1 MKILAIDT
9 SSSVCSVA
17 ILEDNKLIK
26 ELHNYSEKEHSET
39 LMPMIDEMFKATKLS
54 LDDIGLIACSVGPGS
69 FTGIRI
75 GIATV
80 KAFADAK
87 SIPVVGVNS
96 LEALAFC
103 GILEKSTKQV
113 EKLTSQKQKEDG
125 EYVSLIDARNDNVYF
140 AIYKMKKGLFSIYKN
155 PEVMQLSDV
164 ITHIDNLKMP
174 IYFCGDIAKNQNNI
188 ENDVEKN
195 NSILNKKIDIER
207 IEQLYLSRVSI
218 EKANSEDVDKHEY
231 LTKLPVLAV
240 GVALA
245 GLNRYK
251 NGIYGDSSSLTP
263 MYLRKP
269 QAQRQKEGKSDDIAI
284 LEMSY
289 TDLENIKLNY
299 SKFPNIW
306 EYDVLQDDYN
316 DSKYIV
322 IKQNEEIYGFAGFRT
337 IFEEMEVINIVTRE
351 DKRNQGFASNMLSY
365 IIRYAHTNEMEK
377 INLEVNENNLTAIK
391 LYKTYGFQTVGK
403 RNGYYKDGGNAILM
417 TYYI

>member
-1 MKILAIDT
+1 MKILSIDT
-9 SSSVCSVA
+9 SSSICSVA
-17 ILEDNKLIK
+17 ILEDSKIIK
-26 ELHNYSEKEHSET
+26 EMHNYSEREHSET
-39 LMPMIDEMFKATKLS
+39 LMPMIDELFKSTNLS

-87 SIPVVGVNS
+87 NIPVVGVNS

-103 GILEKSTKQV
+103 GVLENSTN
-113 EKLTSQKQKEDG
+113 QKGDG

-155 PEVMQLSDV
+155 PEVMQISEA
-164 ITHIDNLKMP
+164 ITYVDNLKLP
-174 IYFCGDIAKNQNNI
+174 VYFLGDIK
-188 ENDVEKN
+188 NDVSEGQG
-195 NSILNKKIDIER
+195 IEMAR
-207 IEQLYLSRVSI
+207 LEQLYLARTSI
-218 EKANSEDVDKHEY
+218 EKANSSDIYEHEY
-231 LTKLPVLAV
+231 LFNISTLAV

-245 GLNRYK
+245 GLNRYR
-251 NGIYGDSSSLTP
+251 NGIYGASNSLTP

-269 QAQRQKEGKSDDIAI
+269 QAQRQKEGKSDDISI

-306 EYDVLQDDYN
+306 EFDVLQDDYN

-337 IFEEMEVINIVTRE
+337 IFEEMEIMNIVTKL

-365 IIRYAHTNEMEK
+365 ILRYAHEHEIEK
-377 INLEVNENNLTAIK
+377 INLEVNENNLPAIK

-403 RNGYYKDGGNAILM
+403 RNKYYKDGGNAILM
-417 TYYI
+417 TYFV

>member
-1 MKILAIDT
+1 MKILSIDT
-9 SSSVCSVA
+9 SSSICSVA
-17 ILEDNKLIK
+17 ILEDNKIIK
-26 ELHNYSEKEHSET
+26 EMHNFSEKEHSET
-39 LMPMIDEMFKATKLS
+39 LMPMIDELFKTTKLS
-54 LDDIGLIACSVGPGS
+54 LDNIGLIACSVGPGS

-87 SIPVVGVNS
+87 NIPVVGVNS
-96 LEALAFC
+96 LEAMAYLGVA
-103 GILEKSTKQV
+103 
-113 EKLTSQKQKEDG
+113 QKGDG
-125 EYVSLIDARNDNVYF
+125 EYVSILDARNDNVYF
-140 AIYKMKKGLFSIYKN
+140 AIYKMKKGQFSIYKN
-155 PEVMQLSDV
+155 PEAMQISEA
-164 ITHIDNLKMP
+164 ITYIDNLKLP
-174 IYFCGDIAKNQNNI
+174 IYFLGDIVNA
-188 ENDVEKN
+188 D
-195 NSILNKKIDIER
+195 LAR

-218 EKANSEDVDKHEY
+218 EKANSEDVNKHEY
-231 LTKLPVLAV
+231 LTNVGPLAI

-251 NGIYGDSSSLTP
+251 NGIYGNSNSLTP

-269 QAQRQKEGKSDDIAI
+269 QAQRQKEGKSDDISI

-299 SKFPNIW
+299 SMFPNIW

-337 IFEEMEVINIVTRE
+337 IFEEMEIMNIVTKA

-365 IIRYAHTNEMEK
+365 ILRYAHNHEMEK
-377 INLEVNENNLTAIK
+377 INLEVNENNLPAIK
-391 LYKTYGFQTVGK
+391 LYKTYGFQVVGK
-403 RNGYYKDGGNAILM
+403 RNAYYKDGGNAILM
-417 TYYI
+417 TYFV

>member
-1 MKILAIDT
+1 MKILSIDT
-9 SSSVCSVA
+9 SSSICSVA
-17 ILEDNKLIK
+17 ILEDNKIIK
-26 ELHNYSEKEHSET
+26 EMHNFSEKEHSET
-39 LMPMIDEMFKATKLS
+39 LMPMIDELFKTTKLS
-54 LDDIGLIACSVGPGS
+54 LDNIGLIACSVGPGS

-87 SIPVVGVNS
+87 NIPVVGVNS
-96 LEALAFC
+96 LEAMAYL
-103 GILEKSTKQV
+103 GV
-113 EKLTSQKQKEDG
+113 PQKGDG
-125 EYVSLIDARNDNVYF
+125 EYVSILDARNDNVYF
-140 AIYKMKKGLFSIYKN
+140 AIYKMKKGQFSIYKN
-155 PEVMQLSDV
+155 PEAMQISEA
-164 ITHIDNLKMP
+164 ITYIDNLKLP
-174 IYFCGDIAKNQNNI
+174 IYFCGDIVNA
-188 ENDVEKN
+188 D
-195 NSILNKKIDIER
+195 LAR

-218 EKANSEDVDKHEY
+218 EKANSEDVNKHEY
-231 LTKLPVLAV
+231 LTNVGPLAI

-245 GLNRYK
+245 GLNRYA
-251 NGIYGDSSSLTP
+251 NGIFGNSNSLTP

-299 SKFPNIW
+299 SMFPNIW

-337 IFEEMEVINIVTRE
+337 IFEEMEIMNIVTKV

-365 IIRYAHTNEMEK
+365 ILRYAHNHEMEK
-377 INLEVNENNLTAIK
+377 IDLEVNENNLPAIK
-391 LYKTYGFQTVGK
+391 LYKTYGFQVVGK
-403 RNGYYKDGGNAILM
+403 RNTYYKDGGNAILM
-417 TYYI
+417 TYFV

>member
-1 MKILAIDT
+1 MKILSIDT
-9 SSSVCSVA
+9 SSSICSVA
-17 ILEDNKLIK
+17 ILEDTKIIK
-26 ELHNYSEKEHSET
+26 EMHNFSEKEHSET
-39 LMPMIDEMFKATKLS
+39 LMPMIDELFKTTNLS
-54 LDDIGLIACSVGPGS
+54 LDNIGLIACSVGPGS

-87 SIPVVGVNS
+87 NIPVVGVNS
-96 LEALAFC
+96 LEAMAYLGVA
-103 GILEKSTKQV
+103 
-113 EKLTSQKQKEDG
+113 QKGDG
-125 EYVSLIDARNDNVYF
+125 EFVSILDARNDNVYF
-140 AIYKMKKGLFSIYKN
+140 AIYKMKKGQFSIYKN
-155 PEVMQLSDV
+155 PEAMQISEA
-164 ITHIDNLKMP
+164 ITYIDNLKLP
-174 IYFCGDIAKNQNNI
+174 IYFLGDIVNA
-188 ENDVEKN
+188 D
-195 NSILNKKIDIER
+195 LAR

-218 EKANSEDVDKHEY
+218 EKANSEDVNKHEY
-231 LTKLPVLAV
+231 LTNVGPLAI

-251 NGIYGDSSSLTP
+251 NGIYGNSNSLTP

-269 QAQRQKEGKSDDIAI
+269 QAQRQKEGKSDDISI

-299 SKFPNIW
+299 SMFPNIW

-337 IFEEMEVINIVTRE
+337 IFEEMEIMNIVTKV

-365 IIRYAHTNEMEK
+365 ILTYAQNHEMEK
-377 INLEVNENNLTAIK
+377 INLEVNENNLPAIK
-391 LYKTYGFQTVGK
+391 LYKTYGFQVVGK
-403 RNGYYKDGGNAILM
+403 RNKYYKDGGNAILM
-417 TYYI
+417 TYFV